1 MREEEEDLAEVAF
14 SGGHVALLP
23 KFNDARAAF
32 QEAFARCLEERIPLG
47 SATAAATTELLPHLT
62 VAYGAQRAA
71 FLLRRLADAIVA
83 EGPPDP
89 SWQ

>member
-1 MREEEEDLAEVAF
+1 MIEDENLTEIAF

-23 KFNDARAAF
+23 KFNDARVLF
-32 QEAFARCLEERIPLG
+32 QEAFARCDGERIPLG
-47 SATAAATTELLPHLT
+47 SATAAAMTEFLPRLT
-62 VAYGAQRAA
+62 LAYGTQRAA